1 MTALIDPNIITPEG
15 LAIPDSTTQE
25 GWTDLHRGIL
35 TCKRAAGK
43 WLSQSRKWATEKW
56 GIDYVAETEVQLEL
70 ALGIECKDKPAP
82 LNPADKSKAIV
93 TIEGISQS
101 FVLWHRKM
109 ASEVETW
116 DRDRLKRAL
125 ELLEPM
131 EAQAK
136 AIRARLGAQ

>member
-1 MTALIDPNIITPEG
+1 MSALIDSNIITPDG

-25 GWTDLHRGIL
+25 AWTDLHRAIL

-43 WLSQSRKWATEKW
+43 WLSQSRKWATDRW

-70 ALGIECKDKPAP
+70 ALGIETKDKPAP

-101 FVLWHRKM
+101 FALWHRKM
-109 ASEVETW
+109 AGEVETW

-136 AIRARLGAQ
+136 AIRERLGA